1 MKTLIVED
9 DFVSRR
15 LLQAILSPYG
25 RCEMATN
32 GKEAVMAFK
41 LAWQENA
48 PYDLICLDIMM
59 PEMDG
64 LEVLEE
70 VRRLEEERGVTGLS
84 GVKIIMTTALND
96 PRSIMKAFKQQ
107 CEDYLIKPIDR
118 ARLVEKVKGLGLLT
132 SGL

>member
-25 RCEMATN
+25 RCEVATN
-32 GKEAVMAFK
+32 GKEAVQAFE
-41 LAWQENA
+41 LAWQEKD
-48 PYDLICLDIMM
+48 PYNLICLDIMM

-64 LEVLEE
+64 LQVLAE
-70 VRRLEEERGVTGLS
+70 VRRIEDEKGIDGLS
-84 GVKIIMTTALND
+84 GVKIVMTTALDD

-118 ARLVEKVKGLGLLT
+118 PKLLEKVRNLGLIK
-132 SGL
+132 